1 MNGLLDTNNFIW
13 SDGKQSLLSPQ
24 VRAFMEDRRNRLFLS
39 IASVWE
45 MQIKAQV
52 GKLSFQNSLPE
63 VIREQQEQNGIE
75 ILPVTLAHVY
85 ALSELPSHHRDPF
98 DRIIIAQARV
108 ENLIVLSA
116 DETFSQYSV
125 QLLR

>member
-24 VRAFMEDRRNRLFLS
+24 VRAFMEDRHNRLFLS

-45 MQIKAQV
+45 MQIKVQI

-63 VIREQQEQNGIE
+63 VIREQQEKNGIE

-85 ALSELPSHHRDPF
+85 ELSELPSHHRDPF

-116 DETFSQYSV
+116 DEIFSQYPV

>member
-24 VRAFMEDRRNRLFLS
+24 VRAFIEDRRNRLFLS

-45 MQIKAQV
+45 MQIKVQI
-52 GKLSFQNSLPE
+52 GKLAFQNSLPE
-63 VIREQQEQNGIE
+63 VIREQQEKNGIE

-85 ALSELPSHHRDPF
+85 ALSELPSPHRDPF

-116 DETFSQYSV
+116 DEIFSQYPV

>member
-13 SDGKQSLLSPQ
+13 SDGKQNLLSPQ

-45 MQIKAQV
+45 MQIKVQI
-52 GKLSFQNSLPE
+52 GKLAFQNSLPE
-63 VIREQQEQNGIE
+63 VIREQQEKNGIE

-85 ALSELPSHHRDPF
+85 ALEELPSRPRDPF
-98 DRIIIAQARV
+98 DRMIIAQARV

-116 DETFSQYSV
+116 DEIFSQ
-125 QLLR
+125 

>member
-45 MQIKAQV
+45 MQIKVQI
-52 GKLSFQNSLPE
+52 GKLAFQNSLPE
-63 VIREQQEQNGIE
+63 VIREQQEKNGIE

-85 ALSELPSHHRDPF
+85 ALSELPSPHRDPF

-116 DETFSQYSV
+116 DAIFSQYPV